1 MTWQDVQNLEELA
14 QLNLQLAL
22 DALDEAID
30 YLNVCQEE
38 FKKALEYKREVN
50 NGMGID

>member
-1 MTWQDVQNLEELA
+1 MTWQDVENLEELA
-14 QLNLQLAL
+14 QLNLQLAS

-38 FKKALEYKREVN
+38 FKKALEYKQEIKD
-50 NGMGID
+50 GMGSD